1 MSKPKLNALIIGAGG
16 VTSYMLPALKN
27 SFDLEANI
35 IDGDK
40 LEKKNLD
47 RQLFRNN
54 MVGEYKAKALMRQ
67 YNFKQKDGQAICQY
81 FDKGMLE
88 TPYRIFKSGSP
99 ISCQGDALES
109 TPQLAIANQMAA
121 TFGNYLVWSWFGM
134 PHKPDMIDYKPVEFQ
149 STFSKMQTKTMEDFK
164 YVAEVRS

>member
-54 MVGEYKAKALMRQ
+54 MVGELQ
-67 YNFKQKDGQAICQY
+67 SQSI
-81 FDKGMLE
+81 
-88 TPYRIFKSGSP
+88 
-99 ISCQGDALES
+99 DAS
-109 TPQLAIANQMAA
+109 IQL
-121 TFGNYLVWSWFGM
+121 
-134 PHKPDMIDYKPVEFQ
+134 
-149 STFSKMQTKTMEDFK
+149 QTKG
-164 YVAEVRS
+164 RSSYLSIL

>member
-54 MVGEYKAKALMRQ
+54 MVEKSRPSIVPQQ
-67 YNFKQKDGQAICQY
+67 YGW
-81 FDKGMLE
+81 
-88 TPYRIFKSGSP
+88 RIQSQS
-99 ISCQGDALES
+99 IDAS
-109 TPQLAIANQMAA
+109 IQL
-121 TFGNYLVWSWFGM
+121 
-134 PHKPDMIDYKPVEFQ
+134 
-149 STFSKMQTKTMEDFK
+149 QTKR
-164 YVAEVRS
+164 RSSYLSIL